1 MKVTVLGAGEVGLQL
16 ARELLSDGHDVV
28 LIDSD
33 HDTVARARDRLDI
46 EVVEGHGG
54 NVDVLEQALVSE
66 ADLFCAVTSNDEL
79 NILASLVA
87 KRLGAKQTAVRIRGL
102 GHITRRRFFYRRTLD
117 FDLTISPE
125 EMTASAIS
133 RVIRGQDLTA
143 VEGVAEG
150 RIQLERYRPGGGGY
164 DIVGKKIQD
173 LRLPRHC
180 LVTAV
185 FRGSTIMIPSGQ
197 DEVLEGDELLVIGPT
212 ETIER
217 IDKILGRRVEV
228 PRRVII
234 VGGGRAGVAAAT
246 ALERLKIKVT
256 LLENDRARAEELSEE
271 LRSTKI
277 EHADGSSLSDLQE
290 ENAGK
295 ADLFLAMTGS
305 DEENLIACQIAKE
318 LGAKR
323 VIALVKKRDYRE
335 LFDKLNVDAV
345 ISPRAL
351 IAEHIVR
358 FVSTG
363 ANSRITPIERGRA
376 EVIELDVG
384 ADSPICGKSLMEA
397 SFPRG
402 SLVGAIVRRE
412 DVFIPRGKDVLEA
425 GDIVIV
431 FALTQARKAVE
442 ALV

>member
-1 MKVTVLGAGEVGLQL
+1 MRVTVLGAGEVGIQL
-16 ARELLSDGHDVV
+16 ARELLADGHDVA
-28 LIDSD
+28 LIDAD
-33 HDTVARARDRLDI
+33 HKTVALARDRLDI

-66 ADLFCAVTSNDEL
+66 ADLFCAVTNNEEL

-87 KRLGAKQTAVRIRGL
+87 KKLGAKQTAVRVQGL

-150 RIQLERYRPGGGGY
+150 RIQLERYRPAGGRY
-164 DIVGKKIQD
+164 DVVGKKIRD
-173 LRLPRHC
+173 LKLPRDC
-180 LVTAV
+180 LVTAL

-197 DEVLEGDELLVIGPT
+197 DEILEGDELLVIGPT

-217 IDKILGRRVEV
+217 IDKVLGRRVEV
-228 PRRVII
+228 PKRVMI

-256 LLENDRARAEELSEE
+256 LLERDHDRAEELSEE
-271 LRSTKI
+271 LQSTSI
-277 EHADGSSLSDLQE
+277 ELADGSSLSDLKE
-290 ENAGK
+290 ENVGK
-295 ADLFLAMTGS
+295 VDLFLAMTGH
-305 DEENLIACQIAKE
+305 DEGNLISCQIAKA

-323 VIALVKKRDYRE
+323 AIALVKKRDYRE
-335 LFDKLNVDAV
+335 LYDRLNVDSV

-376 EVIELDVG
+376 EVIELDVVESSTIRG
-384 ADSPICGKSLMEA
+384 QSLEEA
-397 SFPRG
+397 AFPRG
-402 SLVGAIVRRE
+402 ALVGAIVRGE
-412 DVFIPRGKDVLEA
+412 DVFIPRGQDVLEA
-425 GDIVIV
+425 GDTVIV
-431 FALTQARKAVE
+431 FALTQARRAVE